1 MPYKD
6 QNLRRAKARAYTA
19 AYRVRKKEQETA
31 LPVAPR
37 FCSFCGMD
45 ISNKRADA
53 RFCTREHKR
62 MFSDKHRNYAA
73 EYAKNVEHRRSKAL
87 QYYYADVEASR
98 LKQRA
103 RQKNNLPLFAANQ
116 AKRRAAKIE
125 RTPVWLTQDDLW
137 LMTQAYDIA
146 SVRTKLFGFV
156 WHVDHIVPLQG
167 DAVSGLHVPW
177 NLQVIPG
184 RDNIAKNNT
193 FEVV

>member
-1 MPYKD
+1 
-6 QNLRRAKARAYTA
+6 
-19 AYRVRKKEQETA
+19 
-31 LPVAPR
+31 
-37 FCSFCGMD
+37 
-45 ISNKRADA
+45 
-53 RFCTREHKR
+53 
-62 MFSDKHRNYAA
+62 MFSDKQRNYAA
-73 EYAKNVEHRRSKAL
+73 EYARNVEHKRAKAL

-98 LKQRA
+98 LKQRV

-137 LMTQAYDIA
+137 LIAQAYAIA
-146 SVRTKLFGFV
+146 SVRTKLFGFS

-167 DAVSGLHVPW
+167 EAVSGLHVPW

-184 RDNIAKNNT
+184 RDNIAKNNA